1 MILLDGAHLTLEDVA
16 AVADG
21 GDVEVAPA
29 GRERVEKAAAAVA
42 RVALTREVYGRTTG
56 VGANRDRPLPPTQVI
71 RAAGRDQRPGLGL
84 LRSHAGGWGTTY
96 DERVVR
102 AGLVVRVNQLLVG
115 ASGASTGLVDALV
128 GLLAEESG
136 GQAVVH
142 SVGAVGTGDLTA
154 LAEVGLTLLGER
166 PRADG
171 QVRATPNL
179 ARLSRL
185 HDHDALPLMSSN
197 AFTLG
202 RAALGC
208 LELERLSRRA
218 MTVYALSHVALAGNV
233 EALGAVVGRVT
244 PFVGAA
250 RTAQTVTGLLGP
262 DPVVPATQ
270 LQDFFGLRTYPQVHG
285 PLLDQLAVLRSVV
298 ETLANAGSENPAV
311 DATTDPPTVAHHGGF
326 HTAYLTLAVDATLL
340 ALARSAASGLPRISH
355 LLTDPGAGLPR
366 FLAGVDAGASGLLIA
381 EYAAAAGV
389 ERLRGVAAAPS
400 SLGTA
405 YLSAAVED
413 DASHSSAAAGRLTAV
428 ADDYRHLLAWELLTA
443 VHAVRLR
450 RVTLRGP
457 LRQVLDACEGIVVD
471 ESDHDPGPDL
481 TAALTVVDGL
491 DEPA

>member
-1 MILLDGAHLTLEDVA
+1 MVVLDGAVLSLEDVA

-21 GDVEVAPA
+21 AGVEVTAT
-29 GRERVEKAAAAVA
+29 GRARVERAAAAVA
-42 RVALTREVYGRTTG
+42 QVALTRDVYGRTTG
-56 VGANRDRPLPPTQVI
+56 VGANRDRAVGPT
-71 RAAGRDQRPGLGL
+71 GPSPGLSL
-84 LRSHAGGWGTTY
+84 LRSHAGGWGTPY
-96 DERVVR
+96 DDRIVR
-102 AGLVVRVNQLLVG
+102 AALAVRVNQLLVG

-128 GLLAEESG
+128 DLLDEAPG

-171 QVRATPNL
+171 RARATRSNAGL
-179 ARLSRL
+179 G
-185 HDHDALPLMSSN
+185 DHDALPLMSSN

-202 RAALGC
+202 QAALGC

-218 MTVYALSHVALAGNV
+218 MTVYSLSHVALAGNI
-233 EALGAVVGRVT
+233 EALGAVVAHVT
-244 PFVGAA
+244 PFPGAA
-250 RTAQTVTGLLGP
+250 LTARTVTDLLGT

-285 PLLDQLAVLRSVV
+285 PLLDQLAVLRGVV
-298 ETLANAGSENPAV
+298 EGLANSGSENPAV
-311 DATTDPPTVAHHGGF
+311 DATTHPPTVAHHGGF
-326 HTAYLTLAVDATLL
+326 HTAYLALAVDATLL
-340 ALARSAASGLPRISH
+340 ALAVSAASGLPRISH

-366 FLAGVDAGASGLLIA
+366 FLAGVDAGSSGLLIA

-389 ERLRGVAAAPS
+389 ERLRGVAAGPN

-413 DASHSSAAAGRLTAV
+413 DASHSSAAAARITAV

-443 VHAVRLR
+443 VHAIRLR
-450 RVTLRGP
+450 RVALRGP
-457 LRQVLDACEGIVVD
+457 LRAVLDACDAIVVS
-471 ESDHDPGPDL
+471 ETDHDPGPDL
-481 TAALTVVDGL
+481 EAALAVVDQSDALG
-491 DEPA
+491 